1 MKLRHRNLREIPGK
15 TKLNVKGY
23 VVIETEQYAT
33 KAQAHR
39 KL

>member
-1 MKLRHRNLREIPGK
+1 MILRHRNLREIRRE

-23 VVIETEQYAT
+23 IVNETEQYAT

-39 KL
+39 